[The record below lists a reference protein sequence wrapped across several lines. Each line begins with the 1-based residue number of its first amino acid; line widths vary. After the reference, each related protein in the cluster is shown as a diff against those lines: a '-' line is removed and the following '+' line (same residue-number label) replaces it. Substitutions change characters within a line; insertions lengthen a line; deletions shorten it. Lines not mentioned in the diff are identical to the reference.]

1 MRHTWD
7 DASDQALRRAHDAM
21 AELDLPRG
29 VLWPAVA
36 GALAKEDIRIT
47 PAAASSRMYRL
58 RRAEEAPEPIATP
71 EAAEAADDAWARAEE
86 APEPIATPEAAEAA
100 DDAWA
105 RAERLVEEYEQSERE
120 ALAAALEGTQVFLGR
135 VEASTIGMEG
145 RLGLLEERFSRV
157 EASLGRLVEMWQ

>member
-58 RRAEEAPEPIATP
+58 R
-71 EAAEAADDAWARAEE
+71 RAEE